1 MINEWCGEVLECSG
15 IFEKTIIIERV
26 GIKRMENDG
35 QRVEMIENNNNNN
48 NNNNKQ
54 Y

>member
-26 GIKRMENDG
+26 SIKRMENDG
-35 QRVEMIENNNNNN
+35 QNSLVEMIENNNNNN
-48 NNNNKQ
+48 NNK